1 MRAGVWVL
9 VLAACG
15 CNDPTYLAEKA
26 PIETQPDAMNGG
38 FAPAT
43 DLYVLPVRRP
53 TRDERRA
60 LASLQQRLML
70 PDPVP
75 WAQARDF
82 DIEIEYSVKNLD
94 MQKVTAFVTCDGGN
108 EFGDYV
114 PSMYIDPNANEED
127 QAPPPDLLASPP
139 LEIEPGA
146 TVTGVFRE
154 DELRESAL
162 DLEAITRYPSGGDVM
177 ATPFIVIEHRSN
189 VSSIGLD
196 AIPAGDVTPAHVRY
210 QLTIAADGH
219 VQLDY
224 TVRVRD
230 HNGKL
235 AKPTDQNLYVDDAA
249 TLTPPAAPMPP
260 PMMP

>member
-1 MRAGVWVL
+1 MRAGL
-9 VLAACG
+9 CLLALAACG
-15 CNDPTYLAEKA
+15 CNNPTYLAEKA
-26 PIETQPDAMNGG
+26 PIETQPAMMGG
-38 FAPAT
+38 GYAPAT
-43 DLYVLPVRRP
+43 DLYVLPVRQP
-53 TRDERRA
+53 TRTERRA
-60 LASLQQRLML
+60 LAELQQKLML
-70 PDPVP
+70 PDAVP

-114 PSMYIDPNANEED
+114 PAMYIDPNANAED
-127 QAPPPDLLASPP
+127 QAPPPNLLASPP
-139 LEIEPGA
+139 LELEPGA

-162 DLEAITRYPSGGDVM
+162 DLEAITRYPSGGDVL

-189 VSSIGLD
+189 ISSLGLD

-210 QLTIAADGH
+210 QLGVSADGH
-219 VQLDY
+219 VVLDY

-235 AKPTDQNLYVDDAA
+235 ARPTDKNLYVNDAA
-249 TLTPPAAPMPP
+249 MLAPPAAPMT
-260 PMMP
+260 MPTMP